1 MEVLERTAAAQGER
15 LARAGAAPARRRG
28 AARRAAR
35 PRPPRGMRWSVALS
49 LLPGARC
56 CSSAF
61 FVVPLGVLVVTSLA
75 DWSGL
80 GFALARVRQL
90 HDDVRATTRSG
101 RRRATR
107 CSTSRAGVF
116 IQVPLGIAGGII
128 LAQRVPGWRIF
139 RSILF
144 VPFVI
149 SGAAF
154 ALVFATFYNPRYG
167 LLNGALGVVGLD
179 RGQDWLF
186 STATALPA
194 VAGTFVFILGL
205 VIVLVMAE
213 IAAIPKEL
221 YEAAEM
227 DGASA
232 LQRQLRITLPLL
244 RNVIGTLVLITLLG
258 YLALFDVVFILTKGG
273 PNDAT
278 LTLALYAYRAYVNS
292 AWGFANAVGV
302 VIVLIGL
309 VLIVAVRRLFRLGE
323 RTL

>member
-1 MEVLERTAAAQGER
+1 MEVLERTAPAQGE
-15 LARAGAAPARRRG
+15 ASPAPASAPARRR
-28 AARRAAR
+28 RRR
-35 PRPPRGMRWSVALS
+35 PRGPRPPRGMRWSVALS
-49 LLPGARC
+49 ILPGLLLFL
-56 CSSAF
+56 AF
-61 FVVPLGVLVVTSLA
+61 FVVPLGMLVVTSLA
-75 DWSGL
+75 DWSGIGFAWL
-80 GFALARVRQL
+80 GFDNFKTMFQDDTFWKAARNTL
-90 HDDVRATTRSG
+90 LYIA
-101 RRRATR
+101 
-107 CSTSRAGVF
+107 AGVF
-116 IQVPLGIAGGII
+116 IQVPLGIAAGII
-128 LAQRVPGWRIF
+128 LAQHVPGWRIF

-167 LLNGALGVVGLD
+167 LLNGALDVVGLD
-179 RGQDWLF
+179 RGKDWLF
-186 STATALPA
+186 DSQTALPA

-244 RNVIGTLVLITLLG
+244 RNVTGTIVLITLLG

-273 PNDAT
+273 PNDST
-278 LTLALYAYRAYVNS
+278 LTLALYAYRAYVNN
-292 AWGFANAVGV
+292 AWGFASAVGV